1 MRALLILGFAIAG
14 LIVGCAT
21 KDAGQVQELGQ
32 GSYSVGLSRGAAS
45 GSFSSSSSGQT
56 AIAAAVA
63 RAGEFCHAKGQK
75 YVHKSAD
82 KNRITFGC
90 VSENPKPQ

>member
-32 GSYSVGLSRGAAS
+32 DSYSVGLSRGAAS
-45 GSFSSSSSGQT
+45 GVFSSSSGQT